1 MVILTGNLKT
11 CGNMGLRMDEN
22 KSVTSEMAVQYQ
34 QAGKSEKTVILN
46 AFTGVTGYHRK
57 YAIKAHIF

>member
-1 MVILTGNLKT
+1 
-11 CGNMGLRMDEN
+11 MDEN

-34 QAGKSEKTVILN
+34 QAGESEKTVILN